1 MTIFKKVGDKLLSS
15 QRAKMKHLAS
25 TAGTTQSEHKG
36 RSLSKK
42 GLQTPSTTYTT
53 EDIEFYLSDV

>member
-1 MTIFKKVGDKLLSS
+1 
-15 QRAKMKHLAS
+15 MKHLAS
-25 TAGTTQSEHKG
+25 TAGTAQSEQKG

-42 GLQTPSTTYTT
+42 GLQTPGTTYTP